1 MRGAEG
7 WCRRGSWVVGRG
19 SGAGAG
25 SGVRGRRRRRGG
37 APRRRSRRRRCFCN
51 QTSTRSCQRG
61 AQVHGDRLGKKNGG
75 IWFIVELATSM
86 GIWSGPRKNAARAA
100 HREQPSKRGYYKASR
115 WSEGSVVAHGFGLG
129 GFVSTG
135 QGSSQGLVSALAWP
149 WPLGVRQRW
158 HGLGGQ
164 ALWQIGRASCRERV
178 CLYV

>member
-1 MRGAEG
+1 MSARCASA
-7 WCRRGSWVVGRG
+7 RGSFR
-19 SGAGAG
+19 
-25 SGVRGRRRRRGG
+25 
-37 APRRRSRRRRCFCN
+37 
-51 QTSTRSCQRG
+51 
-61 AQVHGDRLGKKNGG
+61 KKNGG

-100 HREQPSKRGYYKASR
+100 HREQPSKRGCYKASR

-164 ALWQIGRASCRERV
+164 ALWLMQASRSVKGRWVKDCGVNLLCQPLHPLIQTLLSPTCPSLSWSAQVATKASKTILVYQCI
-178 CLYV
+178 Y